1 MELPNPVVTCSI
13 YYEDTFLVIRRR
25 DAAKKFGGLWA
36 FPGGKVETGETVVGA
51 IRREIK
57 EETDLELTDRL
68 FFVDSY
74 YYGQSLGLHF
84 AVFATTNKVTCEPG
98 VEHLWLQNLKSL
110 QALPRIP
117 GIDYHV
123 VRAAE
128 LMQATSSATSLD
140 AVDYIPSKYIN

>member
-13 YYEDTFLVIRRR
+13 YYENTFLVTRRH

-36 FPGGKVETGETVVGA
+36 FPGGKVETGETVAGA

-110 QALPRIP
+110 QTLPRIP

-128 LMQATSSATSLD
+128 LMHATSAATSLD
-140 AVDYIPSKYIN
+140 AVDYIPDKYIN